1 MPDDPPRL
9 LVVTYH
15 FPPDGS
21 VGGLRWAGITKYLT
35 RLGWQVAVVTAAAPI
50 ASDPAVRAHVEWC
63 PRRRTL
69 IDYYRRVRRPDDG
82 SDGSS
87 PNGTR
92 LARSARPGGLLGALR
107 TELAA
112 FLAFPDESR
121 GWTLRAARRARALVR
136 RFHPQVVV
144 SSGPPHSAH
153 LVARLATIG
162 QPVRWLIDLRDPW
175 AGPHSKAWESHPV
188 VQTRLFGVLVPR
200 LERLTVRAADGV
212 IANTPQLAAV
222 LSAKYPKVPVH
233 CVPNGVDAECLP
245 PARHPYPGLSIIYAG
260 TLYGSRDLGPVV
272 QAFRGFLERHPEAAQ
287 AGSKLR
293 IAGHAEASS
302 AAALGEQVT
311 ASGLGPYVEVLGA
324 VPRAQA
330 LDLIARSRLAVVL
343 AQEQELQTPAKLY
356 ECIAMGIPALVVA
369 EPGSAAGVEGTRLG
383 AAVFEHRD
391 VAGIGGVLEHLWR
404 DGSQQRARRPAPV
417 TYDTIAPLVD
427 RLLREPATAPLG
439 RTGRVS
445 QDATETSRAGPG

>member
-21 VGGLRWAGITKYLT
+21 VGGPRWAGITKFLA

-50 ASDPAVRAHVEWC
+50 ASGPAVRAHVEWC

-222 LSAKYPKVPVH
+222 LSSEDEH
-233 CVPNGVDAECLP
+233 T
-245 PARHPYPGLSIIYAG
+245 S
-260 TLYGSRDLGPVV
+260 
-272 QAFRGFLERHPEAAQ
+272 
-287 AGSKLR
+287 
-293 IAGHAEASS
+293 
-302 AAALGEQVT
+302 
-311 ASGLGPYVEVLGA
+311 
-324 VPRAQA
+324 
-330 LDLIARSRLAVVL
+330 
-343 AQEQELQTPAKLY
+343 ELQSRPH
-356 ECIAMGIPALVVA
+356 LVC
-369 EPGSAAGVEGTRLG
+369 
-383 AAVFEHRD
+383 
-391 VAGIGGVLEHLWR
+391 
-404 DGSQQRARRPAPV
+404 
-417 TYDTIAPLVD
+417 
-427 RLLREPATAPLG
+427 RLLLEKKKNH
-439 RTGRVS
+439 RTSTPHRRSV
-445 QDATETSRAGPG
+445 T

>member
-121 GWTLRAARRARALVR
+121 GWTLRA
-136 RFHPQVVV
+136 
-144 SSGPPHSAH
+144 
-153 LVARLATIG
+153 
-162 QPVRWLIDLRDPW
+162 
-175 AGPHSKAWESHPV
+175 
-188 VQTRLFGVLVPR
+188 
-200 LERLTVRAADGV
+200 
-212 IANTPQLAAV
+212 
-222 LSAKYPKVPVH
+222 
-233 CVPNGVDAECLP
+233 
-245 PARHPYPGLSIIYAG
+245 ARHPYPGLSIIYAG

-445 QDATETSRAGPG
+445 QDATETSRAGAGTRGLRRSEEHTSELQSLRHLVCRLLLEKKNTTH

>member
-1 MPDDPPRL
+1 MLSCFFFLMIRRPPRSTL
-9 LVVTYH
+9 
-15 FPPDGS
+15 FPY
-21 VGGLRWAGITKYLT
+21 T
-35 RLGWQVAVVTAAAPI
+35 
-50 ASDPAVRAHVEWC
+50 
-63 PRRRTL
+63 TL
-69 IDYYRRVRRPDDG
+69 F
-82 SDGSS
+82 
-87 PNGTR
+87 
-92 LARSARPGGLLGALR
+92 RS
-107 TELAA
+107 
-112 FLAFPDESR
+112 
-121 GWTLRAARRARALVR
+121 
-136 RFHPQVVV
+136 
-144 SSGPPHSAH
+144 
-153 LVARLATIG
+153 
-162 QPVRWLIDLRDPW
+162 
-175 AGPHSKAWESHPV
+175 
-188 VQTRLFGVLVPR
+188 
-200 LERLTVRAADGV
+200 RAADGV

-222 LSAKYPKVPVH
+222 LSAKYPEVPVH

-272 QAFRGFLERHPEAAQ
+272 QAFRGFLERPPEAAQ

-427 RLLREPATAPLG
+427 LLLREPATAPLG

-445 QDATETSRAGPG
+445 QDVTETSRAGAG